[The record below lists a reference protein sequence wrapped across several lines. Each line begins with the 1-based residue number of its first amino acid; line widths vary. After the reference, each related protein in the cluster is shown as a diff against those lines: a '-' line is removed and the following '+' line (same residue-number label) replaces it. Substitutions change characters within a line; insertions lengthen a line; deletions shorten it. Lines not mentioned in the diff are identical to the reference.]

1 MRSQAFALVVLG
13 LASCGLVEN
22 LGSNA
27 DAGADAGVGDSATP
41 GSGDGRAFDG
51 GAEGSSWRDAEA
63 DSGVVLYGTH
73 FEGPN
78 ECDEWT
84 VTGGVVTTVPGYT
97 GNGCMLCATATE
109 ENVYMRREIAPRAAL
124 GAYRE
129 SFRFKLVSDRIMAQS
144 SYSFWQPDGSPTLGS
159 GGPVGS
165 GAVVPIGWTFGGL
178 GLSNFLPGYVPPD
191 PALGYYLAGV
201 EFSRDV
207 LLEAGDCVIFDD
219 LQIIYSP
226 ELGTGP

>member
-1 MRSQAFALVVLG
+1 MAAR
-13 LASCGLVEN
+13 
-22 LGSNA
+22 
-27 DAGADAGVGDSATP
+27 
-41 GSGDGRAFDG
+41 GRALSRVT
-51 GAEGSSWRDAEA
+51 SSIVWQLETC
-63 DSGVVLYGTH
+63 S
-73 FEGPN
+73 EGP
-78 ECDEWT
+78 
-84 VTGGVVTTVPGYT
+84 
-97 GNGCMLCATATE
+97 
-109 ENVYMRREIAPRAAL
+109 
-124 GAYRE
+124 
-129 SFRFKLVSDRIMAQS
+129 SDRIMAQS

-165 GAVVPIGWTFGGL
+165 GAVVPIGWTFGGG